1 MVYHMI
7 TDTPF
12 TNGTQE
18 RPWKER
24 PSGTLPTDGYALQ
37 HWPGYAPEYMNL
49 IPPKDKARKI
59 AVDRIRFT
67 EDGRLV
73 LCGPSVTPQA
83 FPSGNR
89 PDGDT

>member
-1 MVYHMI
+1 
-7 TDTPF
+7 
-12 TNGTQE
+12 
-18 RPWKER
+18 
-24 PSGTLPTDGYALQ
+24 
-37 HWPGYAPEYMNL
+37 MNM

-59 AVDRIRFT
+59 AVDRILFT